1 MIEML
6 TTIYVVLASRVV
18 SLWIVLQSEFTI
30 LGAIVD
36 SGPSRTEIV
45 QIDRDRRS
53 SLWLCACR
61 WSALIRCLFHC
72 VCSRSNI
79 VQFHCVECYYLCC
92 SSLWVKCVVFV
103 VGRILEQG
111 ED

>member
-18 SLWIVLQSEFTI
+18 SLWIVLQTEFTI

-45 QIDRDRRS
+45 
-53 SLWLCACR
+53 
-61 WSALIRCLFHC
+61 
-72 VCSRSNI
+72 
-79 VQFHCVECYYLCC
+79 
-92 SSLWVKCVVFV
+92 
-103 VGRILEQG
+103 
-111 ED
+111 